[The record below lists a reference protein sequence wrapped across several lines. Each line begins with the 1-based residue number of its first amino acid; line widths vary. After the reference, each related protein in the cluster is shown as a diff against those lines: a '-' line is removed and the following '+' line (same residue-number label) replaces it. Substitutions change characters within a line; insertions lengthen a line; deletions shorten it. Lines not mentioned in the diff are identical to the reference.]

1 MNLDNRD
8 KLLQL
13 EKAIEELHVEVELE
27 KERSISKAIIFLR
40 TSMIIAAILGVL
52 AYLFL
57 KAKSSQLIIICI
69 LELVLVGLTT
79 LRLKYVI
86 SKLEIF
92 KILLTDDLNKK
103 IDELEHIE

>member
-1 MNLDNRD
+1 MNLDTRD

-13 EKAIEELHVEVELE
+13 EKAIEELHIEVELE
-27 KERSISKAIIFLR
+27 KERSISKALVFLR
-40 TSMIIAAILGVL
+40 TSMIIAVLLGAL
-52 AYLFL
+52 AYFFL
-57 KAKSSQLIIICI
+57 KADSSQLMIICI
-69 LELVLVGLTT
+69 FELVLMGLTS
-79 LRLKYVI
+79 LRLKYII